1 MKKICNVNTKIR
13 PLYWSFRRKQC
24 EKIQNLYPKKG
35 RGRLQEVLVYYKAL
49 SGKIL
54 VFWIGG
60 GRLQE
65 MVAQGGSTLL
75 FSLLCTYIA
84 SQL

>member
-1 MKKICNVNTKIR
+1 M
-13 PLYWSFRRKQC
+13 
-24 EKIQNLYPKKG
+24 G

-49 SGKIL
+49 SGKLL

-84 SQL
+84 NQL